1 MDTAL
6 SLLNLVCAAF
16 TFGMVILMLVTFR
29 KPRTIGRFAPLLSA
43 LLSLLLLGLFW
54 LLSGAHLNGL
64 VAVPAFG
71 LGLALGGLIGLTARL
86 YPQGDRVM
94 GRHSWLFL
102 LGWGASLV
110 LAQLLLWTGWP
121 LAASLGLI
129 PLVFG
134 TGTNVGRELS
144 LFVRRWGMAPSAA

>member
-6 SLLNLVCAAF
+6 NLLNLTCAIF
-16 TFGMVILMLVTFR
+16 TFVMVIFMLVTFR

-64 VAVPAFG
+64 VALPIFVLG
-71 LGLALGGLIGLTARL
+71 LGLGGLIGLTARL
-86 YPQGDRVM
+86 YPQGNRVM

-102 LGWGASLV
+102 AGWGFSLV
-110 LAQLLLWTGWP
+110 LAQLLVLTGWP

-129 PLVFG
+129 PLIFS
-134 TGTNVGRELS
+134 TGSNVGRELS
-144 LFVRRWGMAPSAA
+144 LFIRRWMMSPGPV